1 MDNAYKLLYADA
13 IRVTHGLVNLR
24 DLAKVLSGEIEPEH
38 VDFLA
43 EFLNER
49 ASCCLLPNNYYFFPD
64 AAPAN
69 EPAALKDL
77 LEQQPQ
83 LAISFDVPYLP
94 LGFHARLVHT
104 LFSGYL
110 QSTTNI
116 WRHGFIMQTKDT
128 QAIVQYQLRKSRVEL
143 VLTGELAGFSEL
155 LSVFLN
161 EFKKLVASEQIQP
174 SVKIH
179 KDLFSVHSTE
189 RLIKVLETIQNYDQL
204 IEEVKAMA
212 AKESHIHYAGDH
224 IENKGGAGSNFA
236 TKSENFSQSSNV
248 QYVEV
253 SANQRQQLTLLMD
266 ELLKAQP
273 KGKDLVTIGTVQEAL
288 ESPNEPKSKSL
299 LSKVWGGVKDVGVFT
314 KETGIPIAE
323 KVIEHKDTILSVV
336 SAGIAAASSIT

>member
-1 MDNAYKLLYADA
+1 
-13 IRVTHGLVNLR
+13 
-24 DLAKVLSGEIEPEH
+24 

-64 AAPAN
+64 AAPPN

-94 LGFHARLVHT
+94 LGFHARLVHA
-104 LFSGYL
+104 LFSRYL

-128 QAIVQYQLRKSRVEL
+128 QATVQYQLRKSRVEL

-155 LSVFLN
+155 LSAFLN
-161 EFKKLVASEQIQP
+161 EFKKLVSSEQIQP

-189 RLIKVLETIQNYDQL
+189 RLIRVLETIQNYDQL

-236 TKSENFSQSSNV
+236 TKSEKFSQNSHV

-253 SANQRQQLTLLMD
+253 SADQRQQLTLLMD

-288 ESPNEPKSKSL
+288 DSPNEPKSKSL
-299 LSKVWGGVKDVGVFT
+299 LSKIWNGVKDVGVFT